1 MKECPAK
8 GPRGVDVENRESLVT
23 PPRPKLQPDL
33 SDFAPYRVAGCRSRQ
48 PCPPGIGSIVIEGGM
63 R

>member
-8 GPRGVDVENRESLVT
+8 GPRGVDVENRESLDT
-23 PPRPKLQPDL
+23 PPCPKLQPDL
-33 SDFAPYRVAGCRSRQ
+33 SDSAPYRMAARRSWQ